1 MGTTRDNPAALD
13 RLIER
18 SAELKAALLEF
29 AELPRYGDELEDAF
43 EDRLGDN
50 FDPDDGATAN
60 AYDHFFF
67 QHRMADGRTFV
78 EHFVEKHPE
87 LPMAEREMLLSWRGV
102 VEGIF
107 AATARDGAELVLDN
121 LVDELTYRT
130 RSNKG
135 PAALDVIQPGAF
147 IIARVIPVGDRWV
160 LSGSL
165 QIFPKANRL
174 RMYQIAAEMTML
186 FPRFAFRNPDKL
198 AEAWRIQRED
208 QAAFVAHFGGDTVV
222 VPGTEAVGVIRRFRR
237 FQTFEWRGE
246 DGQTGAERAAAQSGE
261 TPDPDELDADLDA
274 ALGADLGTA
283 LLEAETVGIIYDET
297 DGLNFFPD
305 YAMVAEAF
313 ARPEVLADE
322 NYESVVAEY
331 LEEPDIPPLPLLRLA
346 EQHPTHVNQV
356 FRVVLQRPD
365 FSWRR
370 EGENLLRLWKSD
382 YYAEEPIPAVAP
394 LSDTLA
400 NALRQDPAA
409 LRKVGRNDPCPCG
422 SGKKY
427 KRCCGAA

>member
-1 MGTTRDNPAALD
+1 MVTTHHDPATLD

-18 SAELKAALLEF
+18 SAELKAALLAF
-29 AELPRYGDELEDAF
+29 AELPRYGDELDDAF
-43 EDRLGDN
+43 DDRLGDN
-50 FDPDDGATAN
+50 LDPDEAATAN

-87 LPMAEREMLLSWRGV
+87 LPEAERAMLLGWRGV

-107 AATARDGAELVLDN
+107 EVAAREGDELVLAN

-135 PAALDVIQPGAF
+135 PAALDPIQVGAF

-165 QIFPKANRL
+165 QIYPKASRPQ
-174 RMYQIAAEMTML
+174 MYRVAAEMTML

-208 QAAFVAHFGGDTVV
+208 RAAFVALFGGDTVV
-222 VPGTEAVGVIRRFRR
+222 VPGSEVLEVVRRFRR

-246 DGQTGAERAAAQSGE
+246 DGRTVAEQVAAETGTA
-261 TPDPDELDADLDA
+261 PDPAALDADFT
-274 ALGADLGTA
+274 ADLAADIGA
-283 LLEAETVGIIYDET
+283 AMQQAETVGIVYDEI
-297 DGLNFFPD
+297 DGLHFFPD

-313 ARPEVLADE
+313 ARPELLADE
-322 NYESVVAEY
+322 TYGAVVAEY
-331 LEEPDIPPLPLLRLA
+331 LEEPDIVPLPLVRLA
-346 EQHPTHVNQV
+346 AQHPTHVNQV
-356 FRVVLQRPD
+356 FRTVLQRAD

-370 EGENLLRLWKSD
+370 EGEALLRLWKPD
-382 YYAEEPIPAVAP
+382 YYAVEPVPAVAP

-400 NALRQDPAA
+400 NAMRQEPAA
-409 LRKVGRNDPCPCG
+409 ARKVGRNDPCPCG